1 MSAPSGDGVFESE
14 AFRRLQIFGT
24 GDAFFDALEGAIDGS
39 RNSVDLEMY
48 IFMLDRTGERIFQ
61 ALVRAVKRGVR
72 VRLVVDGIGSTPYTR
87 TLHTRARQEGI
98 LCKIYH
104 ELPWERWMRG
114 AATSRRPERWKQ
126 FLRRLNSRNHRKVC
140 IIDAEMAFLGS
151 MNVCDAHLASLVGAA
166 AWRDTGVVVEGD
178 PVSRLVDGFEAIW
191 GGPLRRLRQR
201 LRLRRS
207 RRRAT
212 RLIRLNS
219 SRRERKENY
228 VDLLFRIVN
237 ATEKIWITN
246 AYFVP
251 DGSLVRAL
259 RAAAQGGVD
268 VRIMVPRFSDV
279 IFMPWIASAFHLGL
293 LKAGVRI
300 FEYRRSILHAK
311 TMVVDSWGLV
321 GSSNLNHRSLLH
333 DLEVDV
339 VMNTEEARR
348 VLEQHFLEDMNNSV
362 EVTLETWSHRPYIE
376 RILGRLLLLFRRL
389 L

>member
-1 MSAPSGDGVFESE
+1 MSTPSGDGVFGSES
-14 AFRRLQIFGT
+14 FQRLQIWAS
-24 GDAFFDALEGAIDGS
+24 GDPFFDALESAINAAS
-39 RNSVDLEMY
+39 SSVDFEMY

-61 ALVRAVKRGVR
+61 ALVRAVRRGVR
-72 VRLVVDGIGSTPYTR
+72 VRMVVDGIGSTPYTR

-98 LCKIYH
+98 LCKVYH

-114 AATSRRPERWKQ
+114 ASTTRRAPAWKQ

-140 IIDAEMAFLGS
+140 IVDGKAAFLGS
-151 MNVCDAHLASLVGAA
+151 MNVCDAHLGSLVGAA
-166 AWRDTGVVVEGD
+166 AWRDTGVVVEGA
-178 PVSRLVDGFEAIW
+178 PVLRLVDGFEALW
-191 GGPLRRLRQR
+191 GGRLRRLRRRFR
-201 LRLRRS
+201 LA
-207 RRRAT
+207 RA
-212 RLIRLNS
+212 RKPHSALIRLNS

-228 VDLLFRIVN
+228 IDLLFRIVN

-259 RAAAQGGVD
+259 HAAAQGGVD

-279 IFMPWIASAFHLGL
+279 IFIPWVASAFHLGL

-300 FEYRRSILHAK
+300 FEYQRSILHAK
-311 TMVVDSWGLV
+311 TMVIDGWGLV

-339 VMNTEEARR
+339 VVNTPEARGI
-348 VLEQHFLEDMNNSV
+348 LEEHFLEDMKNSV

-376 RILGRLLLLFRRL
+376 RILGRSLLFFRRVL
-389 L
+389 

>member
-1 MSAPSGDGVFESE
+1 
-14 AFRRLQIFGT
+14 
-24 GDAFFDALEGAIDGS
+24 
-39 RNSVDLEMY
+39 
-48 IFMLDRTGERIFQ
+48 
-61 ALVRAVKRGVR
+61 
-72 VRLVVDGIGSTPYTR
+72 
-87 TLHTRARQEGI
+87 
-98 LCKIYH
+98 
-104 ELPWERWMRG
+104 MRG
-114 AATSRRPERWKQ
+114 AATSRRPQRWKQ
-126 FLRRLNSRNHRKVC
+126 LMRRLNSRNHRKVC
-140 IIDAEMAFLGS
+140 IIDAEVALLGS
-151 MNVCDAHLASLVGAA
+151 MNVCDAHLASIVGVA

-201 LRLRRS
+201 LKLRRS
-207 RRRAT
+207 RKRGA

-268 VRIMVPRFSDV
+268 VRIMVPGFSDV

-311 TMVVDSWGLV
+311 TMVIDSWGLV

-339 VMNTEEARR
+339 VVKTDEARNVVER
-348 VLEQHFLEDMNNSV
+348 QFIEDMGNSV